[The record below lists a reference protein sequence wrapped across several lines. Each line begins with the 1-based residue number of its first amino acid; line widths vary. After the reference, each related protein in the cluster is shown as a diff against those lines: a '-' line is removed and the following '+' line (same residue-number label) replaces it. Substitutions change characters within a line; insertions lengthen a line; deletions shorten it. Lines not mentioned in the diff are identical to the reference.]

1 MALSQRIQRT
11 IEFCERLREMFRE
24 LGGGGGCC
32 ELFGEFETKDLG
44 KCTMVHWSQNALFE
58 TLGLDFVLEILL
70 GKSYL
75 VAKEI

>member
-1 MALSQRIQRT
+1 
-11 IEFCERLREMFRE
+11 MFRE

-32 ELFGEFETKDLG
+32 ELFGEFETKNLR

-58 TLGLDFVLEILL
+58 TLRLDFVLEILL

-75 VAKEI
+75 VSKEI